1 MAVPRAEGDTRVAVF
16 CWAAEILMCTASSQS
31 VPARTVPLPLIFAAR
46 AIDNAICCRDWFP
59 GIEPFPRVVPL
70 LCQTTAL
77 SLFGVL
83 AELWDLIVTYP
94 GMLLATAGTAALGM
108 VVVTSVRA
116 ASSVRGRETPGKRSR
131 YAVNSCV
138 AG

>member
-83 AELWDLIVTYP
+83 AELWVNLALTSGDAIKSHLIIVEEV
-94 GMLLATAGTAALGM
+94 LK
-108 VVVTSVRA
+108 R
-116 ASSVRGRETPGKRSR
+116 TP
-131 YAVNSCV
+131 
-138 AG
+138 